1 MKNIAEKILE
11 LGIGTVVFTKEKV
24 EQAIKTLEKKGEIG
38 KKEAEKLIK
47 ELTRKGKEVK
57 KEFQQKVEEAVEKAL
72 KKMNIPT
79 RKEIEEIKKE
89 LEELKKKI
97 K

>member
-11 LGIGTVVFTKEKV
+11 LGMGTVVFTQEKI
-24 EQAIKTLEKKGEIG
+24 EQAIRTLEKKGEIG
-38 KKEAEKLIK
+38 KKEAEKLIE
-47 ELTRKGKEVK
+47 ELTQKGKDIK
-57 KEFQQKVEEAVEKAL
+57 KEFQQKVEEAVKNAL
-72 KKMNIPT
+72 KKMDIPT
-79 RKEIEEIKKE
+79 RKEVEEIKKE